1 MFQSNNKQNALGTIL
16 AHEID
21 IQGDINVS
29 GNIIIYGKVT
39 GNIISNGTVNTA
51 KGSVITGNIEA
62 QSIFI
67 SGEVRGDVNVEQKIV
82 LGESC
87 QLKGDIRASIITIEE
102 GANFDGMC
110 NMVQNKE
117 PKIEQ
122 INTSNQQ

>member
-1 MFQSNNKQNALGTIL
+1 MFPSQS
-16 AHEID
+16 H
-21 IQGDINVS
+21 VS
-29 GNIIIYGKVT
+29 SAIPSPPQIPHSSK
-39 GNIISNGTVNTA
+39 
-51 KGSVITGNIEA
+51 ITLPPHSPA

>member
-51 KGSVITGNIEA
+51 KGSVVTGCVNS
-62 QSIFI
+62 QSAFI
-67 SGEVRGDVNVEQKIV
+67 SGEIKGDVNVENKIV
-82 LGESC
+82 LGPSC
-87 QLKGDIRASIITIEE
+87 QLNGNIKATNITIEE
-102 GANFDGMC
+102 GAKFDGMC
-110 NMVQNKE
+110 SMLNANAAQVK
-117 PKIEQ
+117 K
-122 INTSNQQ
+122 INTSS